1 MYFNWSYKPNLKGVR
16 RGVAGALRPGVT
28 IWDLLLKAKNEMQH
42 ISLKLKFQ
50 NYEMWLFTV
59 DFKRLVNP
67 QASLLTLSSNS
78 EG

>member
-1 MYFNWSYKPNLKGVR
+1 
-16 RGVAGALRPGVT
+16 
-28 IWDLLLKAKNEMQH
+28 MQH

-67 QASLLTLSSNS
+67 QASLLTLSSNF

>member
-28 IWDLLLKAKNEMQH
+28 IWDLWLKAKNEMQY
-42 ISLKLKFQ
+42 ISLKPQFQ

-67 QASLLTLSSNS
+67 QASLLTLSSNF